1 MPLDPSSE
9 PSLDLDRLRA
19 DTPGTASVVHLN
31 NAGSSLPT
39 RQVLDTVVGHLRR
52 EAEIGGYEAQWAAAD
67 DIEAV
72 YAAVAG
78 LLGAETRQV
87 ALTDSA
93 TRSWDLAVYGY
104 PFERGDRVLVS
115 HQEYASNA
123 ISLLHLRDRLGVEVV
138 LVEDDDH
145 GQVSLDALE
154 RELRR
159 GAAMV
164 SLVHVPTSNG
174 VVNPAEAVGE
184 LCREHEV
191 LYVLDACQ
199 SVGQLP
205 VDVGR
210 IGCDV
215 LAATGR
221 KYLRAPRGTGMLVLS
236 DRAMERV
243 SPPFLDL
250 HAATWVADDAYEMRD
265 DARRFETWERSTA
278 GVLGL
283 GVAARYLA
291 DLGPEQAWE
300 RVRTLAARLRA
311 LLAEVPGVDVRD
323 RGEVLGGIV
332 TFTVEGRAATEVATT
347 LRELGINTSVTSA
360 TSARLDLGPRG
371 LSEVVRASVHYYN
384 TDAELDTLVAAVR
397 RLG

>member
-1 MPLDPSSE
+1 MPDDLLP
-9 PSLDLDRLRA
+9 DLDRLRA
-19 DTPGTASVVHLN
+19 DTPGTETVVHLN
-31 NAGSSLPT
+31 NAGSALPT

-52 EAEIGGYEAQWAAAD
+52 EAEIGGYEAQWEVAD
-67 DIEAV
+67 EIEAV
-72 YAAVAG
+72 YAAVAA

-104 PFERGDRVLVS
+104 PFEPGDRVLVS
-115 HQEYASNA
+115 RQEYASNA

-174 VVNPAEAVGE
+174 VVNPAEAVGAQ
-184 LCREHEV
+184 CREHDV
-191 LYVLDACQ
+191 FYVLDACQ

-205 VDVGR
+205 VDVTR

-221 KYLRAPRGTGMLVLS
+221 KYLRAPRGTGLLHLS
-236 DRAMERV
+236 DRAMERL

-250 HAATWVADDAYEMRD
+250 HAATWVADDAYELRE

-283 GVAARYLA
+283 GVASRYLT
-291 DLGPEQAWE
+291 DLGPERTWD
-300 RVRTLAARLRA
+300 RVRALAAALRER
-311 LLAEVPGVDVRD
+311 LAEVPGVVVRD

-332 TFTVEGRAATEVATT
+332 TFTVQGRAATEVGGT
-347 LRELGINTSVTSA
+347 LRGQGINTSVTSA
-360 TSARLDLGPRG
+360 TSARLDLGARG
-371 LSEVVRASVHYYN
+371 LAEVVRASVHYYN
-384 TDAELDTLVAAVR
+384 TETELDTLVAAVR
-397 RLG
+397 RLA